1 MTKIYIYCLFDIDDS
16 LLGVYSSIKAVH
28 RDAVRHT
35 NRGTGSV
42 YMVTAQKAT
51 PASLTGLRNIFKG
64 QHDIS
69 INYRT
74 ASTFARIYKTK
85 LKE

>member
-1 MTKIYIYCLFDIDDS
+1 MTKIYIYCLFDINNS

-35 NRGTGSV
+35 NRGSGPV
-42 YMVTAQKAT
+42 YMVTNQKVS
-51 PASLTGLRNIFKG
+51 PASLTDLRNILKG
-64 QHDIS
+64 KHDVS

-74 ASTFARIYKTK
+74 GTTFARIFKTK